1 MEILSTS
8 TAETAELAQTL
19 AKKVKPGM
27 VLALF
32 GDLGSGKTTFTSFLV
47 KALGFD
53 SRVQSPTFVIHR
65 EYKRSI
71 KANPTIQSSHP
82 VIEDTAV
89 IANNN
94 VLASEAKQSISVI
107 HHVDLYRLTSK
118 EEVSD
123 IGLPETLSESHSLV
137 LIEWPELAREI
148 LPPSVVKLYFTTIDE
163 NTRRIIVEGL
173 NDL

>member
-8 TAETAELAQTL
+8 TAETQKLAQTI

-32 GDLGSGKTTFTSFLV
+32 GDLGSGKTTFTTFLV

-65 EYKRSI
+65 RYAKPSGKPI
-71 KANPTIQSSHP
+71 
-82 VIEDTAV
+82 DT
-89 IANNN
+89 
-94 VLASEAKQSISVI
+94 I

-118 EEVSD
+118 EEVLD
-123 IGLPETLSESHSLV
+123 IGLPEMLQESHSLV
-137 LIEWPELAREI
+137 LIEWPELAMDF
-148 LPPSVVKLYFTTIDE
+148 LPQDVVKLYFTTIDE
-163 NTRRIIVEGL
+163 TTRRIIVEGL
-173 NDL
+173 S

>member
-65 EYKRSI
+65 RYLRTTCLDQTSR
-71 KANPTIQSSHP
+71 ASHP
-82 VIEDTAV
+82 VIEGTAV

-94 VLASEAKQSISVI
+94 VVASEAKQSINAI

-118 EEVSD
+118 EEVLD
-123 IGLPETLSESHSLV
+123 LGLEEMLSESHSLV